1 MVRQGGLGKGLGALI
16 PGADVVSATAEAA
29 GAYRE
34 IPLRNIVPNQYQP
47 REHFDEDALEALTA
61 SVRELGVLQPILVR
75 ERQGGYELIAGER
88 RWRAAQRAG
97 LDVIPAIVR
106 EVDDLSSLAQAV
118 VENIHRHD
126 LHPLEEAAAYKQ
138 LLEDFGLTHEELGL
152 RMGKS
157 RAAITNSLRLL
168 QLPASVQS
176 HVASG
181 SLSAGHARAILGC
194 EGVAA
199 QELLASRI
207 IEEDLSVRA
216 TEALAREMNDAAA
229 RQADESSD
237 GSGEDDH
244 ETLPPG
250 STRPAAFLELEEL
263 MAERLST
270 KVRIQT
276 GSRKG
281 RITIDFAD
289 LDDLER
295 IYRIVQGS

>member
-16 PGADVVSATAEAA
+16 PPADVGGGSD

-34 IPLRNIVPNQYQP
+34 VPVRNIVPNQYQP
-47 REHFDEDALEALTA
+47 REHFDEEALEALTA
-61 SVRELGVLQPILVR
+61 SVRELGVLQPVLVR
-75 ERQGGYELIAGER
+75 EIPGGYELIAGER

-97 LDVIPAIVR
+97 LDHIPVIVR

-138 LLEDFGLTHEELGL
+138 LLEDFGLTHEELGR

-157 RAAITNSLRLL
+157 RASITNSLRLL
-168 QLPASVQS
+168 QLPAGVQR
-176 HVASG
+176 HVALG
-181 SLSAGHARAILGC
+181 ALSAGHARAILGC
-194 EGVAA
+194 EGDSA

-207 IEEDLSVRA
+207 LDEDLSVRA
-216 TEALAREMNDAAA
+216 TEALAKEMNEAAQLADSAGSPDA
-229 RQADESSD
+229 SD
-237 GSGEDDH
+237 DEDDH
-244 ETLPPG
+244 ETRAPG

-270 KVRIQT
+270 RVRIQT
-276 GSRKG
+276 GASKG

-295 IYRIVQGS
+295 IYRIVQG